1 MVGDSNAELINLLD
15 LAMVPT
21 PEPGE
26 ESAVDDFAVALF
38 SRLGYTKRH
47 RVTRT
52 RKDIPFLICGEW
64 RYAKTDVC
72 LIDRQQNDI
81 ILLVQEDKSLGG
93 NLSSAECQLVAEAI
107 AAFAQNNKR
116 RQLCDMPIIESKV
129 MPGITLIGTTPIFYK
144 IPVSV
149 ELVRHV
155 ARGTYP
161 SHSTIVSGHVP
172 AVPRPFR
179 RYSEGMKPV
188 DTREAILR
196 CYEAF
201 KAVVGI

>member
-1 MVGDSNAELINLLD
+1 
-15 LAMVPT
+15 
-21 PEPGE
+21 
-26 ESAVDDFAVALF
+26 
-38 SRLGYTKRH
+38 
-47 RVTRT
+47 
-52 RKDIPFLICGEW
+52 
-64 RYAKTDVC
+64 
-72 LIDRQQNDI
+72 
-81 ILLVQEDKSLGG
+81 
-93 NLSSAECQLVAEAI
+93 
-107 AAFAQNNKR
+107 
-116 RQLCDMPIIESKV
+116 

-161 SHSTIVSGHVP
+161 SQSTIVSGHVP

-179 RYSEGMKPV
+179 RYSEPMKPV